1 MRWWAIAMTG
11 IEASTSPPPLPRWFG
26 PRASPDDPAVS
37 ALIAR
42 VARGAGWADIGGGFN
57 LNVRIDAEPPVV
69 LRVHRPWVRR
79 GRVAG
84 LRRLRERLQR
94 TQVRVARPIRI
105 SGCDLLRVADRWAEI
120 EEFIDHVQPRADED
134 SYVRLFEELGRVH
147 AALKAVWEPSP
158 PEPLDDHR
166 TFGQLRYSVGFTRR
180 RLGPR
185 SEPVVHRMRQ
195 LTGELSKL
203 RKEVELP
210 CTPIHGDYKLG
221 NAGELSDGSWATFD
235 LDFARVRERLYDIAA
250 SLHHVAQRAELLE
263 PRRLLD
269 AYEGTAPEPLTRDEH
284 RWLPGAVAL
293 IPLHWAATAGLV
305 GDGIH
310 EAESA
315 MTAAEAWWSRR
326 LNSRRSPAAALG
338 TGVLGRA
345 PTPLKRLACR
355 ANRYRSD
362 LKCPGTT
369 ATRAVCPRHNASEIP
384 RCVVQH
390 VPVPFVD
397 TPLTSNVRE
406 AVERDWSTNLNGPA
420 VRLYGGEESAAF
432 RVGDVGR
439 RLGRARAPWAC
450 CARGV
455 PRSPWPWRWQLIG
468 TSRWCPVD
476 GEIPPNG
483 SASTRRTRPAGRPR
497 HRGRT
502 QTLTLVLVLVLPHL
516 LWHCASAMART
527 QRASW
532 GKSGGRPSDPPG
544 DGR

>member
-1 MRWWAIAMTG
+1 MTG
-11 IEASTSPPPLPRWFG
+11 IEASTSPPLLPRWFG

-134 SYVRLFEELGRVH
+134 SYVRLFEELGRFH
-147 AALKAVWEPSP
+147 TALKAVWEPSP

-166 TFGQLRYSVGFTRR
+166 TLGQLRYSVGFTRR

-235 LDFARVRERLYDIAA
+235 LDFARVRERLYDIAG
-250 SLHHVAQRAELLE
+250 SLNHVAQSGAFQGGLVRLPAVDLLE

-284 RWLPGAVAL
+284 RWLPGALAL
-293 IPLHWAATAGLV
+293 VPLHWAATAGLV
-305 GDGIH
+305 GGDIR

-326 LNSRRSPAAALG
+326 AELSS
-338 TGVLGRA
+338 
-345 PTPLKRLACR
+345 
-355 ANRYRSD
+355 
-362 LKCPGTT
+362 
-369 ATRAVCPRHNASEIP
+369 
-384 RCVVQH
+384 
-390 VPVPFVD
+390 
-397 TPLTSNVRE
+397 
-406 AVERDWSTNLNGPA
+406 
-420 VRLYGGEESAAF
+420 
-432 RVGDVGR
+432 
-439 RLGRARAPWAC
+439 
-450 CARGV
+450 
-455 PRSPWPWRWQLIG
+455 
-468 TSRWCPVD
+468 
-476 GEIPPNG
+476 
-483 SASTRRTRPAGRPR
+483 
-497 HRGRT
+497 
-502 QTLTLVLVLVLPHL
+502 
-516 LWHCASAMART
+516 
-527 QRASW
+527 
-532 GKSGGRPSDPPG
+532 
-544 DGR
+544 

>member
-1 MRWWAIAMTG
+1 MTG
-11 IEASTSPPPLPRWFG
+11 IEASTCPPALPRWFG

-37 ALIAR
+37 ALIDR

-57 LNVRIDAEPPVV
+57 LNLRIDAEPPVV

-94 TQVRVARPIRI
+94 TQVRVARPIPI
-105 SGCDLLRVADRWAEI
+105 SGCDLLRVADR
-120 EEFIDHVQPRADED
+120 FHT
-134 SYVRLFEELGRVH
+134 
-147 AALKAVWEPSP
+147 ALKAVWEPSP

-210 CTPIHGDYKLG
+210 CAPIHGDYKLG

-250 SLHHVAQRAELLE
+250 SLHHVAQGGELLE

-284 RWLPGAVAL
+284 RWLPGALAL
-293 IPLHWAATAGLV
+293 VPLHWAATAGLV

-326 LNSRRSPAAALG
+326 AELSS
-338 TGVLGRA
+338 
-345 PTPLKRLACR
+345 
-355 ANRYRSD
+355 
-362 LKCPGTT
+362 
-369 ATRAVCPRHNASEIP
+369 
-384 RCVVQH
+384 
-390 VPVPFVD
+390 
-397 TPLTSNVRE
+397 
-406 AVERDWSTNLNGPA
+406 
-420 VRLYGGEESAAF
+420 
-432 RVGDVGR
+432 
-439 RLGRARAPWAC
+439 
-450 CARGV
+450 
-455 PRSPWPWRWQLIG
+455 
-468 TSRWCPVD
+468 
-476 GEIPPNG
+476 
-483 SASTRRTRPAGRPR
+483 
-497 HRGRT
+497 
-502 QTLTLVLVLVLPHL
+502 
-516 LWHCASAMART
+516 
-527 QRASW
+527 
-532 GKSGGRPSDPPG
+532 
-544 DGR
+544 

>member
-1 MRWWAIAMTG
+1 MTG

-120 EEFIDHVQPRADED
+120 EEFIDHVQPGADED
-134 SYVRLFEELGRVH
+134 SYVRLFEELGRLH
-147 AALKAVWEPSP
+147 TALKAVWEPSP

-250 SLHHVAQRAELLE
+250 SLHWVADSGGGGNSIYTFDFGRIASLE
-263 PRRLLD
+263 PRRLID
-269 AYEGTAPEPLTRDEH
+269 AYEGTAPEPLTRDED

-293 IPLHWAATAGLV
+293 VPLHWAATAGLV

-315 MTAAEAWWSRR
+315 MTAAEAWWLRR
-326 LNSRRSPAAALG
+326 AELSS
-338 TGVLGRA
+338 
-345 PTPLKRLACR
+345 
-355 ANRYRSD
+355 
-362 LKCPGTT
+362 
-369 ATRAVCPRHNASEIP
+369 
-384 RCVVQH
+384 
-390 VPVPFVD
+390 
-397 TPLTSNVRE
+397 
-406 AVERDWSTNLNGPA
+406 
-420 VRLYGGEESAAF
+420 
-432 RVGDVGR
+432 
-439 RLGRARAPWAC
+439 
-450 CARGV
+450 
-455 PRSPWPWRWQLIG
+455 
-468 TSRWCPVD
+468 
-476 GEIPPNG
+476 
-483 SASTRRTRPAGRPR
+483 
-497 HRGRT
+497 
-502 QTLTLVLVLVLPHL
+502 
-516 LWHCASAMART
+516 
-527 QRASW
+527 
-532 GKSGGRPSDPPG
+532 
-544 DGR
+544 